1 MKLDNIKH
9 SAQRLNTLVDG
20 WQTNGEIPR
29 IERDM
34 ALEELRR
41 LYDQLLDIDLSKP
54 EAAEVTASAPVVAP
68 VVVAVAEEP
77 AEQTAPEVEDIET
90 AAPIAEPVVA
100 EVAEPEPV
108 EASEEEDL
116 IDIDALLGLS
126 SVAVATTAAAAAT
139 AADATAGVVSNIA
152 PSDSESTELT
162 SADEVSADATEPV
175 DVLADEDATDSLNT
189 IEEAPATNGELF
201 AMEDIPVSRGNGR
214 KIISIY
220 NTAGMAAATA
230 AAATTTAADA
240 YSAPQAPVEE
250 QPKRLA
256 DVLAGEKRVLAEKIA
271 SEEKPTTPF
280 NRITDLRKAIG
291 INDKFLMI
299 KDLFGGDAVRYEATI
314 DTLNEFEDLDDCMIY
329 IVENFSWNPDSEG
342 AKLLVS
348 LIERKLS

>member
-9 SAQRLNTLVDG
+9 SAQRLNTIVDG

-54 EAAEVTASAPVVAP
+54 EVAEQDASAPVVTPVVVPVVDVPAEEVEPAEENVAP
-68 VVVAVAEEP
+68 VVEPIAEEP
-77 AEQTAPEVEDIET
+77 VKEQ
-90 AAPIAEPVVA
+90 PVQLA
-100 EVAEPEPV
+100 
-108 EASEEEDL
+108 EEDDDL
-116 IDIDALLGLS
+116 LDIDALLGLS
-126 SVAVATTAAAAAT
+126 SAVVATTAATAAT
-139 AADATAGVVSNIA
+139 AADATESALSNVL
-152 PSDSESTELT
+152 P
-162 SADEVSADATEPV
+162 SADEVVETTDMTPAVDAEATEAIDNVP
-175 DVLADEDATDSLNT
+175 DAEAAESINVQ
-189 IEEAPATNGELF
+189 EESTVTNGELF
-201 AMEDIPVSRGNGR
+201 AMDDIPVSRGNGR

-230 AAATTTAADA
+230 AATTAVADGFA
-240 YSAPQAPVEE
+240 APLPTADE

-256 DVLAGEKRVLAEKIA
+256 DVLAGEKRVLGEKIA

-329 IVENFSWNPDSEG
+329 IVENFSWNPDSAG